1 MFRYHKNDYNQSDYK
16 KRDSNY
22 FKTKME
28 RWIDIIGSEPIE
40 PEIKPITLDKSIKC
54 CNCGGIVNVT
64 EKWSKCEGCK
74 YYCCEK

>member
-1 MFRYHKNDYNQSDYK
+1 
-16 KRDSNY
+16 
-22 FKTKME
+22 ME

-54 CNCGGIVNVT
+54 CNCGSIVNVT

-74 YYCCEK
+74 YYSCEK